1 MELHQIR
8 YFLALCEELN
18 FTRAAERCMV
28 AQSSLTRAIKALE
41 TELGGPLF
49 HRERANTHLSRLGEK
64 VKPFLE
70 QAYGNVRDAQRQ
82 AQDFA
87 RAQTAAL
94 RIGLM
99 RTIAPAQLIGLV
111 AAIRARHPD
120 VALQIADAPALAL
133 QERLIGGELDA
144 AIYALPGLPA
154 DARLSHRPLYRE
166 PFVIAVNAAH
176 RFAQRS
182 AIRLKDLHGEPYLWR
197 LHCEHEQ
204 AADEAFAEAGVS
216 APPVFQSD
224 RDEWVLAMVA
234 AGLGYALMP
243 AHSAEH
249 PGVVALPLI
258 EPELSRDIAFVTA
271 RGRSDAA
278 TLGAL
283 LHDAMR
289 ARESG
294 APLHATA
301 VLADTFE
308 PDAIARLYRTNANTA
323 FP

>member
-41 TELGGPLF
+41 TELGGALF

-70 QAYGNVRDAQRQ
+70 QAYGQVQGAARQ

-87 RAQTAAL
+87 RAQTSAL
-94 RIGLM
+94 RIGAM
-99 RTIAPAQLIGLV
+99 RTMAPALLVDLV
-111 AAIRARHPD
+111 AAMRTNHPD
-120 VALQIADAPALAL
+120 LAIQVTDAPALAL
-133 QERLIGGELDA
+133 QERLLAGELDA
-144 AIYALPGLPA
+144 AIYALPDLAA
-154 DARLSHRPLYRE
+154 DTRLDQLPLYRE
-166 PFVIAVNAAH
+166 PFVVALKATH
-176 RFAQRS
+176 RLARRG
-182 AIRLKDLHGEPYLWR
+182 AIRLRDLAGEPYLWR

-216 APPVFQSD
+216 APPAFQSD
-224 RDEWVLAMVA
+224 RDEWVLAMAA

-243 AHSAEH
+243 AHSAVY

-258 EPELSRDIAFVTA
+258 EPDLTREIALVTVRDRAHTPDLAALTHEIMRLRFTN
-271 RGRSDAA
+271 AA
-278 TLGAL
+278 T
-283 LHDAMR
+283 D
-289 ARESG
+289 
-294 APLHATA
+294 APLA
-301 VLADTFE
+301 LA
-308 PDAIARLYRTNANTA
+308 AAR
-323 FP
+323 

>member
-41 TELGGPLF
+41 TELGGALF

-70 QAYGNVRDAQRQ
+70 QAYGQVQGAARQ

-87 RAQTAAL
+87 RAQTSAL
-94 RIGLM
+94 RIGAM
-99 RTIAPAQLIGLV
+99 RTMAPALLVDLV
-111 AAIRARHPD
+111 AAMRTTHPD
-120 VALQIADAPALAL
+120 LAIQVTDAPALAL
-133 QERLIGGELDA
+133 QERLLAGELDA
-144 AIYALPGLPA
+144 AIYALPDLAA
-154 DARLSHRPLYRE
+154 DTRLDHLPLYRE
-166 PFVIAVNAAH
+166 PFVVALKATH
-176 RFAQRS
+176 RLARRG
-182 AIRLKDLHGEPYLWR
+182 AIRLRDLAGEPYLWR

-204 AADEAFAEAGVS
+204 AADEAFAEAGIS

-224 RDEWVLAMVA
+224 RDEWVLAMAA

-243 AHSAEH
+243 AHSAVY

-258 EPELSRDIAFVTA
+258 EPDLTRDIALVTVRERA
-271 RGRSDAA
+271 QSDA
-278 TLGAL
+278 LGAL
-283 LHDAMR
+283 AHEIMR
-289 ARESG
+289 LRFTNAATD
-294 APLHATA
+294 APLA
-301 VLADTFE
+301 LA
-308 PDAIARLYRTNANTA
+308 AAR
-323 FP
+323 